1 MSSNKLGSSGKYA
14 PIDLGSTVP
23 PFKFADVFVAA
34 YPNAAIRAS
43 YVTRSIVAL
52 DGPGTLTLIDPEG
65 DHVEWP
71 MQAYEFNEI
80 EAVGIHA
87 VSGISQIKVLL

>member
-1 MSSNKLGSSGKYA
+1 MSSNRLGSSGKYA
-14 PIDLGSTVP
+14 VIDLGDTPP
-23 PFKFADVFVAA
+23 PFKFAAAFVEA
-34 YPNAAIRAS
+34 YPNAGIRGS
-43 YVTRSIVAL
+43 YVSRSIVAL
-52 DGPGTLTLIDPEG
+52 DGPGTITLIDPEG

-87 VSGISQIKVLL
+87 VSGISQIKVML

>member
-14 PIDLGSTVP
+14 VIDLGITAP
-23 PFKFADVFVAA
+23 PFTFAAAFVTA
-34 YPNAAIRAS
+34 YPNAGIRGS
-43 YVTRSIVAL
+43 YVSRTIVAL
-52 DGPGTLTLIDPEG
+52 DGPGTLTLIDAEG

-71 MQAYEFNEI
+71 MQAYEFNDV

-87 VSGISQIKVLL
+87 VSGISQIKVML